1 MEFNVN
7 YRTFVRGLMP
17 YFFRKA
23 KFLDLL
29 NSFVKPLKDINDQ
42 LIVFR
47 DQTFFTLAFNS
58 QIIYLEKYLN
68 TVYPNPYNSPNDIH
82 IVDGANVVYF
92 YVWNNSE
99 AEAPVYFFNDSEAEA
114 PVYLENNTEQTAGVY
129 SFEIYVPTYCTTAN
143 DFNGQP
149 WNENIFKKR
158 VNFYK
163 QAGKT
168 YNIVYF

>member
-7 YRTFVRGLMP
+7 YRSFARGLMP
-17 YFFRKA
+17 HFFRNQ
-23 KFLDLL
+23 KFLDFL

-47 DQTFFTLAFNS
+47 DEVYFRLAFNS

-82 IVDGANVVYF
+82 IIDGANIEYF
-92 YVWNNSE
+92 YIWNNSE
-99 AEAPVYFFNDSEAEA
+99 NEAPVYFFNNSEGEDPIYLFNDS
-114 PVYLENNTEQTAGVY
+114 EQTAGVFSY
-129 SFEIYVPTYCTTAN
+129 TIYVPNYCLTAN
-143 DFNGQP
+143 DFNGQLF
-149 WNENIFKKR
+149 NENIFKKR
-158 VNFYK
+158 VNFYNN
-163 QAGKT
+163 AGKT